1 MASLLTF
8 NFGSYFPAFR
18 IIIPSFPQR
27 SLCSTTQQPG
37 RAALAGPS
45 KGRGRGRRSAEPQ
58 QHSVEEMEQSL
69 KKLLNIANS
78 SGGPAPAAFNPLLD
92 PPEER
97 PGEREIIIRIM

>member
-1 MASLLTF
+1 MF
-8 NFGSYFPAFR
+8 DVGDPIEPAYMKR
-18 IIIPSFPQR
+18 AAGQAVPPPPSA
-27 SLCSTTQQPG
+27 TQQPG